1 LSGRKAARL
10 SSKDRISLL
19 MPGLSFAS
27 WAAPR
32 CAVSILV
39 DRGLNI
45 VAYASPRLAPDA
57 TSIQKKTSSGVN

>member
-1 LSGRKAARL
+1 MFFFFFLLLGLSLSGRKAARL

-19 MPGLSFAS
+19 MPGLSCAS

-45 VAYASPRLAPDA
+45 VAYA
-57 TSIQKKTSSGVN
+57 